1 MEDQGSTQFNLSMSQ
16 LHTFL
21 NSHGLLEQC
30 KPALDQL
37 LITFRRQ
44 RTELDQA
51 SAQLQQLRAEKA
63 NPAEGVYRSLG
74 GAPIREAASA
84 GALALV
90 PQAPVRSL
98 DDRPGSARGC
108 RSRASCASV
117 VDEVPPTGL
126 ALAQLGRDAFP
137 TEIIQD
143 DDQLQEVV
151 ARDGPVR
158 RLRIGL
164 FRDGVAI
171 KGEEVAPEG
180 IRLKVQLRHEG
191 RVIDPRFWLNATGSD
206 NPSGK
211 NVFAEG
217 HLQPGEHEVII
228 PISVKA
234 LSSNRDLFPGT
245 SRNSNK
251 HALLMLA
258 VVVDVD
264 HHGGS
269 TLGVDEARTRPFVS
283 KAKADSARCKIPGAV
298 PAAKHAGAH
307 KTFASTS
314 TVDELGAGGGGTL
327 TQATRSPSCGLDFLM
342 EASAAAARYTPSGNL
357 NPAATLPPELP
368 QQVAAFAAPARAGLL
383 PRWPPGRP
391 TRNRQPRRLPRP
403 GPAHAAAAPS
413 AA

>member
-1 MEDQGSTQFNLSMSQ
+1 MEDQGSTQFNLSITQ
-16 LHTFL
+16 LSTFL

-98 DDRPGSARGC
+98 DDRPGKRARLSLEGEKF
-108 RSRASCASV
+108 RERI

-143 DDQLQEVV
+143 GDQLQEVV

-245 SRNSNK
+245 SRNSNESAVARGFSAPDVRR
-251 HALLMLA
+251 AL
-258 VVVDVD
+258 
-264 HHGGS
+264 
-269 TLGVDEARTRPFVS
+269 P
-283 KAKADSARCKIPGAV
+283 
-298 PAAKHAGAH
+298 
-307 KTFASTS
+307 
-314 TVDELGAGGGGTL
+314 
-327 TQATRSPSCGLDFLM
+327 
-342 EASAAAARYTPSGNL
+342 
-357 NPAATLPPELP
+357 
-368 QQVAAFAAPARAGLL
+368 
-383 PRWPPGRP
+383 
-391 TRNRQPRRLPRP
+391 
-403 GPAHAAAAPS
+403 
-413 AA
+413 